1 VDTVDDMQFN
11 LGILILE
18 VAEALKHLYSVD
30 AKAGQR
36 TRRIMQTVLLDALP
50 SDQQIDS
57 LHPAAA
63 KDTQ

>member
-1 VDTVDDMQFN
+1 MATVDDMQFN

-30 AKAGQR
+30 AKAAQR
-36 TRRIMQTVLLDALP
+36 TRRIMQTVLQDALP